1 MLVESVSDDVDEA
14 ASESVSDDAPDA
26 VVLSA
31 ASLLCEFLSD
41 CCPSDVSLPDLSGGV
56 CEVWLPTLSE
66 AFSSGRLPSKLSPSG
81 LSGGVCPVCLPESLS
96 EEGPPLGASPLGASP
111 LGLSPPGA
119 PPPILSP
126 APPPGMSL
134 CVFVAFS
141 APLPAVIS
149 KSPSSICTTY
159 DASMPSPVLS
169 IVKSPDAMYT
179 KPFSSSSAFSE

>member
-14 ASESVSDDAPDA
+14 ASEPVSDDVSEAVSESVSDDAPDA

-56 CEVWLPTLSE
+56 C
-66 AFSSGRLPSKLSPSG
+66 
-81 LSGGVCPVCLPESLS
+81 PVCLPESLPKEFPLEPLPLDVS
-96 EEGPPLGASPLGASP
+96 PLDASPLGLSPLGASP

-119 PPPILSP
+119 PPPIS
-126 APPPGMSL
+126 PPGSPPGISL

-141 APLPAVIS
+141 APPPAVIS